1 MKILKENIDE
11 LLMKTKYITKNQYK
25 DIKLNTFLNYWIF
38 FDKKETNETPRS
50 KLRGI
55 SPRLTSFVISLL
67 RCKHRGMYPPGIQEL
82 TNESLEVILYS
93 KYYWCSKYKD
103 RYTALYGQD
112 VGIEQQQ
119 YKIIE
124 EIEQRI
130 TDDINWNFIQLL
142 EENNL

>member
-1 MKILKENIDE
+1 MEILKENIDE

-38 FDKKETNETPRS
+38 FD
-50 KLRGI
+50 
-55 SPRLTSFVISLL
+55 
-67 RCKHRGMYPPGIQEL
+67 
-82 TNESLEVILYS
+82 S

-130 TDDINWNFIQLL
+130 TDDINWNFIKLL

>member
-38 FDKKETNETPRS
+38 FDKKETR
-50 KLRGI
+50 
-55 SPRLTSFVISLL
+55 
-67 RCKHRGMYPPGIQEL
+67 IQEL

-119 YKIIE
+119 YEIIE